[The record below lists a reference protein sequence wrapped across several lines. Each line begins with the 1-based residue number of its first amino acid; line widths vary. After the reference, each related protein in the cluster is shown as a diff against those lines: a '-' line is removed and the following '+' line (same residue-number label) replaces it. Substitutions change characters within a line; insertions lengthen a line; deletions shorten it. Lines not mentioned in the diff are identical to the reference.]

1 MVQVLFFEQLQLRH
15 AIAETLIAAETG
27 TEIGRHSAALGRE
40 EEDGGEPLRLGF
52 ESEDVQEEN
61 STWRVTVRENQVLRF
76 DMDSMRTRVHQLE
89 RECSS
94 MKRVI
99 EKIEKPAT
107 HGGGWRASLGKK
119 LGCKFKTQVC
129 DSHQSA
135 VVDTRKGRQRNS
147 QQQQPSHHE

>member
-1 MVQVLFFEQLQLRH
+1 MT
-15 AIAETLIAAETG
+15 AETAAVT
-27 TEIGRHSAALGRE
+27 GRHSTALEQE
-40 EEDGGEPLRLGF
+40 EVDGGEASQLGLG
-52 ESEDVQEEN
+52 SDHVQDGTH
-61 STWRVTVRENQVLRF
+61 TWRGTVRENQVLRL

-99 EKIEKPAT
+99 AKIDKSAT
-107 HGGGWRASLGKK
+107 QGGGWRASLGRK

-135 VVDTRKGRQRNS
+135 VVDTRKGRK
-147 QQQQPSHHE
+147 QQAQQHPHHE